1 MKINITGNAHSDT
14 ESMHMDVNIT
24 EDQFRKIIADFIKTE
39 DKWSDVDVNE
49 ITINHEIFHFE
60 DQSSSTY

>member
-1 MKINITGNAHSDT
+1 
-14 ESMHMDVNIT
+14 MDVNIA

-49 ITINHEIFHFE
+49 ITINHEIFYFDKHKP
-60 DQSSSTY
+60 Q

>member
-49 ITINHEIFHFE
+49 ITINHEIFYFDKHKP
-60 DQSSSTY
+60 Q